1 MGRFSISFRSKLAGV
16 SVVALTCLVALPAAS
31 NAAPISLSD
40 LAPGAHY
47 RLIFETQTM
56 TDATSTAVST
66 YNTIVQNEASAAGL
80 GTNWSAIVSSDTV
93 NAIDNIACT
102 PSCSNDPIFL
112 VTGSEVAASTTDLFS
127 GALLTAID
135 VAANGSSLNPN
146 GYIWTGTNSSGTEA
160 SFTSGTTTYFGVGDS
175 AVELGGSVFGS
186 TFGIDSGS
194 QFSNTALA
202 SLFGISGDLVVP
214 APEPIS
220 ASLLAIGALA
230 TGVAR
235 RRRRMPSTGV

>member
-1 MGRFSISFRSKLAGV
+1 MGQFSISFRPKLTGV
-16 SVVALTCLVALPAAS
+16 SAVAITCLVALPAAS

-47 RLIFETQTM
+47 RLIFETQTT

-66 YNTIVQNEASAAGL
+66 YNTIVKNEASAAGL

-93 NAIDNIACT
+93 AAINNIACT
-102 PSCSNDPIFL
+102 PSCSSDPIFL

-135 VAANGSSLNPN
+135 VAANGTSLSLN
-146 GYIWTGTNSSGTEA
+146 GYVWTGTNSSGTEVVNTLGA
-160 SFTSGTTTYFGVGDS
+160 TTVKLGVGNS
-175 AVELGGSVFGS
+175 VVELGDSPYGGPFA
-186 TFGIDSGS
+186 IDSGNT
-194 QFSNTALA
+194 FSATTQG
-202 SLFGISGDLVVP
+202 SLFGISGDLVV
-214 APEPIS
+214 PEPIS

-230 TGVAR
+230 TGAVR
-235 RRRRMPSTGV
+235 RRRRMPSTGI